1 MMSSVIP
8 ARLQFQ
14 CGHAALVTL
23 PRVKGETASQRN
35 ARVVFEKAA
44 ALGRQCDFCGPVAAA
59 LATPLLVEAVNGV
72 HEPVATVLDRQAVE
86 VPEVVVAVAS
96 EPDVA
101 ELIEVVEP
109 AETVELVVVAE
120 SEPVQPLATLELV
133 AQPTVDVEVAPSPAA
148 ARPSKATTNGSAVR
162 TRSPRKRRVATPDAV
177 ARGRRFLVEYQVERV
192 LHAVDI
198 HDALRK
204 AAVLGASDVVAI
216 TRDD

>member
-35 ARVVFEKAA
+35 ARVAFEKAA
-44 ALGRQCDFCGPVAAA
+44 ALGRQCDFCGPVATA

-72 HEPVATVLDRQAVE
+72 HEPVAAVLDRHAE
-86 VPEVVVAVAS
+86 EAPEIVVVV
-96 EPDVA
+96 
-101 ELIEVVEP
+101 
-109 AETVELVVVAE
+109 E
-120 SEPVQPLATLELV
+120 SEPVQPLAAFEVV
-133 AQPTVDVEVAPSPAA
+133 AQPTVDLEVAPSPSA
-148 ARPSKATTNGSAVR
+148 ARRSKATTNGSAVR
-162 TRSPRKRRVATPDAV
+162 TRSPRKRRVATAEAV

-204 AAVLGASDVVAI
+204 AAVLGASEVVAI